1 LTPALVETAA
11 PCPLKWMQVGIP
23 PVSDTGQFEAQL
35 AKVPARMRED
45 ALQEAWVAHL
55 SGEDALR
62 ALWRYT
68 QREKRI
74 EKRHVPIEQND
85 GDPYAIDRDGTR
97 LSLPAQQPQS
107 KSSVGTRRR
116 NSLAKA
122 G

>member
-1 LTPALVETAA
+1 MGLSL
-11 PCPLKWMQVGIP
+11 P
-23 PVSDTGQFEAQL
+23 PVSNTGQFEAQL

-55 SGEDALR
+55 SGEDAVR
-62 ALWRYT
+62 ALWRYAK
-68 QREKRI
+68 RERRI
-74 EKRHVPIEQND
+74 EQRHVQIEQND

-97 LSLPAQQPQS
+97 QSLPAQVQQS